1 MSAAGEQ
8 RFAFGRN
15 WSRFVRRNFT
25 QERCDV
31 AKKHILDFLGRESM
45 EGLDFLD
52 IGCGSGIHSLAAWQS
67 GARRVHS
74 FDYDPDSVAAT
85 KLMWQTAGR
94 PSNWTIERGDVLDSN
109 YIASL
114 GKWNFVYSWG
124 VLHHTGRLWQAVE
137 NAQSTV
143 ADGGIFYIALYSS
156 DAPLQASPE
165 FWLEVKQK
173 YNRSGYLQRQRMVWW
188 YVWNF
193 MLDKKL
199 RNVNQFVKHAMQY
212 KFQRGMDL
220 FTDIRD
226 WLGGWPMEF
235 AADQETVDFLEQR
248 HGFAL
253 VNVTTGQACSE
264 FLFRRSKSDQRA
276 LVKEFVARQQS
287 EPVTA

>member
-124 VLHHTGRLWQAVE
+124 VLHHTGQLWQAVE

-156 DAPLQASPE
+156 DAPCRLHPSSGSRS
-165 FWLEVKQK
+165 
-173 YNRSGYLQRQRMVWW
+173 NRST
-188 YVWNF
+188 
-193 MLDKKL
+193 
-199 RNVNQFVKHAMQY
+199 
-212 KFQRGMDL
+212 
-220 FTDIRD
+220 TDPAICKD
-226 WLGGWPMEF
+226 SGWCGG
-235 AADQETVDFLEQR
+235 TS
-248 HGFAL
+248 G
-253 VNVTTGQACSE
+253 TSC
-264 FLFRRSKSDQRA
+264 
-276 LVKEFVARQQS
+276 
-287 EPVTA
+287 